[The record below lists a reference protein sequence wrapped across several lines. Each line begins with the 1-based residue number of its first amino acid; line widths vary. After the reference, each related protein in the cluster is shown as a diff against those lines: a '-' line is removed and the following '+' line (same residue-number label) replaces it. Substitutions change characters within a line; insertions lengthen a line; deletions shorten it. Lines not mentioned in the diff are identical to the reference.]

1 MTAPSEPPSAFGVA
15 AGIAD
20 ADRVGASAKA
30 QAASPII
37 KSRFILVF
45 PPFEFELS
53 RQTRKFRSLAE
64 FLSVTL
70 GTAQLV
76 LRRIISSVLQCW
88 LNGTFRD
95 RSGFTSYA
103 TVLMELIGERVFCQ
117 RQNRLHDEA
126 ALCLSKT
133 NVRMS
138 RMIVLIANAHSKSPQ
153 LT

>member
-1 MTAPSEPPSAFGVA
+1 MQYA
-15 AGIAD
+15 AARPIA
-20 ADRVGASAKA
+20 S
-30 QAASPII
+30 
-37 KSRFILVF
+37 
-45 PPFEFELS
+45 PFEFELS
-53 RQTRKFRSLAE
+53 RQTKKFRSLAE

-95 RSGFTSYA
+95 RSGFTTYA
-103 TVLMELIGERVFCQ
+103 TALMELIGGRVFCQ